1 MRSIS
6 IFVLIFLTSFA
17 TGVSAAASFQCYPNL
32 EVSWSFDQTTNNSEF
47 HENTENLLSITLYL
61 DSGFLKLPAV
71 EKNGTILFRQNSIIK
86 NTDDGMPITA
96 RYESTGTVEMEKMSI
111 FINDPFCKQSDNARL
126 SILTTENMGYRNI
139 IYTCNC
145 LAQLHDYKH
154 FLLDR

>member
-1 MRSIS
+1 
-6 IFVLIFLTSFA
+6 
-17 TGVSAAASFQCYPNL
+17 
-32 EVSWSFDQTTNNSEF
+32 
-47 HENTENLLSITLYL
+47 
-61 DSGFLKLPAV
+61 
-71 EKNGTILFRQNSIIK
+71 
-86 NTDDGMPITA
+86 MPITA